1 MQAPLEGAPHGTA
14 AVSGRGDH
22 VVGGNRVEKDIGCD
36 WKTESRAKDELRTL
50 NERHG
55 NNGSRLFSLQKK
67 PK

>member
-1 MQAPLEGAPHGTA
+1 MAQQLYRVVETMW
-14 AVSGRGDH
+14 
-22 VVGGNRVEKDIGCD
+22 VGGNRVEKDIGCD

-67 PK
+67 PN